1 MLNAGTMRYL
11 RGRLVDLS
19 LVMFGVSIIAFLMIR
34 LIPGDAV
41 AIMLGANTE
50 VTPDRIAELRGRLG
64 LDQSFISQYLV
75 WVGGVLTGDLGVSLW
90 TRRPVLDE
98 ILAHIWPTL
107 QLTVLALIIGAG
119 LALPLGVMMAHLR
132 GRGWDVVLQVLA
144 VVGLTVP
151 SFWLGIMMI
160 LALAV
165 FAPGLQMLGYV
176 PFSVDPVGNLTRLAL
191 PAFALALPILANLS
205 RLVRSAMLDS
215 LQQDYIRTARAK
227 GVSERAILYRHA
239 LRNALIPYVTSTGI
253 MAGYLLGGAIVVE
266 QVFAIPG
273 LGRLIL
279 GAIAER
285 NYPLIQ
291 ATILVVTFTFVL
303 VNFAVDLL
311 YAVIDPRARDASA

>member
-1 MLNAGTMRYL
+1 MLNAGTIRYL